1 VPYAAKQGNKYAHQS
16 GPLASRYAAE
26 KDTVR

>member
-1 VPYAAKQGNKYAHQS
+1 VPYAAKQGNKYAHQT

-26 KDTVR
+26 KDAR